1 MQAVI
6 RSSQLNE
13 PLSRAIAHKLC
24 QQRVD
29 FIVKL
34 NRWTH
39 FVTLTYSQPNG
50 SYTIGQIEVLRRSRL
65 FLSRLNRKIF
75 GRHGCRRSGFRIGSC
90 AVLGWGVYGDHPHTH
105 WLLTKPLEMTDEEF
119 NRLINVIASTTRG
132 IGKERDIQTI
142 FSDSVVEYLV
152 NHGFEGWIDQ
162 VTFAAK
168 CPVR

>member
-6 RSSQLNE
+6 SSSQLNE

-39 FVTLTYSQPNG
+39 FVTLTYKQPSG
-50 SYTIGQIEVLRRSRL
+50 TYLLGQIEVLRRSRL

-90 AVLGWGVYGDHPHTH
+90 AVLGWGIYGDHPHTH
-105 WLLTKPLEMTDEEF
+105 WLLTKPPEMTDEEF
-119 NRLINVIASTTRG
+119 NRLINLIASTTSG
-132 IGKERDIQTI
+132 ISREREIQTI

-162 VTFAAK
+162 VTFVAK

>member
-1 MQAVI
+1 MQAVN

-13 PLSRAIAHKLC
+13 PLSRAIGHKLF

-50 SYTIGQIEVLRRSRL
+50 LYTIGQIEALRRSRL
-65 FLSRLNRKIF
+65 FLSRLNQKIF

-105 WLLTKPLEMTDEEF
+105 WLLTKPPEMTDEEF
-119 NRLINVIASTTRG
+119 IRLINVIASTTRG
-132 IGKERDIQTI
+132 IGKERDIQTV
-142 FSDSVVEYLV
+142 FSNRVVEYLV
-152 NHGFEGWIDQ
+152 NHGFEGWIAQ
-162 VTFAAK
+162 LTFAAK